1 MSQWVTGSH
10 GSSNDAEAG
19 SEAGVPVSQWVA
31 GSLGSSNEAEAG
43 GEAGVPVSQWVTGSL
58 GSSND
63 AEAGSEVGV
72 PVSQWVTGS
81 LDGDSGKMKGRRSRG
96 ARISK
101 ISGAITRIHS
111 AWIYSRIF
119 VMRASSLVIF
129 STESGPLS
137 AYKMKTQL
145 FLSVTRRMC
154 WH

>member
-10 GSSNDAEAG
+10 RSSNDAEAG
-19 SEAGVPVSQWVA
+19 SEAGVPVSLWVA

-43 GEAGVPVSQWVTGSL
+43 GEAGLSVSQWVTGSL

-63 AEAGSEVGV
+63 AEAGSGAGV

-96 ARISK
+96 AHISK

-111 AWIYSRIF
+111 AWIYSRIS
-119 VMRASSLVIF
+119 VMRLH
-129 STESGPLS
+129 L
-137 AYKMKTQL
+137 L
-145 FLSVTRRMC
+145 
-154 WH
+154 

>member
-1 MSQWVTGSH
+1 MSQWVAGSLGSSNEAEAGGEAGVPVSQWVTGSL

-43 GEAGVPVSQWVTGSL
+43 GEAGVPVSQWVTI
-58 GSSND
+58 
-63 AEAGSEVGV
+63 
-72 PVSQWVTGS
+72 T
-81 LDGDSGKMKGRRSRG
+81 
-96 ARISK
+96 
-101 ISGAITRIHS
+101 GAITRIHS